1 MDKLTKLE
9 KSWITY
15 DWANSVY
22 AIIMMSAIFPVYFSS
37 AVGGN
42 DGDGWWALG
51 TFIATMTM
59 AILAPI
65 LGAIADFRGMKKKL
79 MLAFLSLGL
88 FFTAYNAIT
97 DNWRMMLVGYILSYI
112 GFMGSNLFYDSFLTD
127 VTTKD
132 RMDKVSSWGYGMGYI
147 GGSTIPFLVSIAL
160 IMMGPSFGLDGTL
173 PVKLS
178 LVITVAWWGIFSI
191 PLMKN
196 VHQEY
201 YTEKPPGN
209 LLLESFRNLKGTVGD
224 IVTDK
229 GILFFLLAYF
239 FYIDGVNTVIN
250 MATAYGATLGLDTT
264 GMILALLVTQLVA
277 FPFAILF
284 GRLAKR
290 YGALNLILGAVSMYA
305 FICLLGF
312 VMGLGIEE
320 GFLSHGSALVLFWI
334 LAILVGTVQ
343 GGIQALSRS
352 FFGKIIPPAKSNEYF
367 GFYDIFGK
375 FAAILGPGLY
385 WVVKSLTGRSS
396 LSILAIILLFAA
408 AAILILK
415 NRKVIA
421 AREYRG

>member
-97 DNWRMMLVGYILSYI
+97 DNWRLMLVGYILSYI

-147 GGSTIPFLVSIAL
+147 GGSTIPFLISIAL
-160 IMMGPSFGLDGTL
+160 ITVGPSFGLDGTL
-173 PVKLS
+173 PVRLS

-320 GFLSHGSALVLFWI
+320 GFLSHGSALILFWI

-352 FFGKIIPPAKSNEYF
+352 FFGKIIPAEKSNEYF

>member
-147 GGSTIPFLVSIAL
+147 GGSTIPFLISIAL
-160 IMMGPSFGLDGTL
+160 IMVGPSFGLDGTL
-173 PVKLS
+173 LVRLS

-320 GFLSHGSALVLFWI
+320 GFLSHRSALILFWI

-352 FFGKIIPPAKSNEYF
+352 FFGKIIPAEKSNEYF

>member
-147 GGSTIPFLVSIAL
+147 GGSTIPFLISIAL
-160 IMMGPSFGLDGTL
+160 IMVGPSFGLDGTL
-173 PVKLS
+173 PVRLS

-320 GFLSHGSALVLFWI
+320 GFLSHRSALILFWI

-352 FFGKIIPPAKSNEYF
+352 FFGKIIPAEKSNEYF

>member
-147 GGSTIPFLVSIAL
+147 GGSTIPFLISIAL
-160 IMMGPSFGLDGTL
+160 IMVGPSFGLDGTL
-173 PVKLS
+173 PVRLS

-320 GFLSHGSALVLFWI
+320 GFLSHGSALILFWI

-352 FFGKIIPPAKSNEYF
+352 FFGKIIPAEKSNEYF

>member
-97 DNWRMMLVGYILSYI
+97 DNWRLMLVGYILSYI

-147 GGSTIPFLVSIAL
+147 GGSTIPFLISIAL
-160 IMMGPSFGLDGTL
+160 IMVGPSFGLDGTI
-173 PVKLS
+173 PVRLS

-320 GFLSHGSALVLFWI
+320 GFLSHGSALILFWI

-352 FFGKIIPPAKSNEYF
+352 FFGKIIPAEKSNEYF